1 MPWLKA
7 LNPTIDWVH
16 GTVQLRPDV
25 PAALGASIGAMRAT
39 SPTVEQA
46 SLRGLLKT
54 ARQKRSRGA
63 WLGLLRV
70 VDGAAVLGNVTGN
83 GISSGV

>member
-25 PAALGASIGAMRAT
+25 PAALGASIGSTRAER
-39 SPTVEQA
+39 PTVELA
-46 SLRGLLKT
+46 SLRGLLKA

-70 VDGAAVLGNVTGN
+70 VDGVAVLGNV
-83 GISSGV
+83 SGDGTVRGK

>member
-1 MPWLKA
+1 MPWLRA

-16 GTVQLRPDV
+16 GTVQMRPDV
-25 PAALGASIGAMRAT
+25 PAALGASIGSARAKC
-39 SPTVEQA
+39 PTVELA
-46 SLRGLLKT
+46 SLRGLLKA

-70 VDGAAVLGNVTGN
+70 VDGVAVLGNVTGD
-83 GISSGV
+83 GISRLA